1 MRKLNII
8 FLALPLLLAGA
19 CNIAELFDDAEYRIA
34 NEVAFRK
41 KEIIIEET
49 EAGSINV
56 VYYANQSGRFQI
68 IEEDCDWLTLGS
80 ETFSEDGVLQIDYAR
95 NEEFPRM
102 ARVEMKLDNNARRDT
117 LTVKQE
123 SVGKPYLWLEE
134 PLKAIYNSNCQASIK
149 VNTNVR
155 FKDVETST
163 AYLESGSD
171 NWVESMDY
179 DAGTSLLNIR
189 AKANTDAE
197 KTRTAIISL
206 AYNKSFKDSILVKLR
221 LVQANAA
228 DDPIAIGVCNL
239 SEKCTSNCYLVEKE
253 GYYTFDASVRGNGVI
268 PSGSEV
274 TDAKISG
281 IDNVKVLWE
290 SVNSGVAPAVGTVVT
305 AVGYSE
311 GKVSFYGTGNA
322 GNALIAALDGSGKII
337 WSWHI
342 WSVSEAVQEQTAGS
356 TRFMDRNL
364 GALSAYNL
372 SPLSGGL
379 FYQGMRKD
387 PFPGVADFRS
397 DALFLN
403 TTNWESW
410 SFNTMMDAY
419 DEDGIQYG
427 TELGGVRHPMSFI
440 SSGAGGDWLLERK
453 DYLWGAQGLGS
464 VPVVKTLYDPC
475 PAGYRLP
482 SISEMTS
489 VRDELE
495 AINGAY
501 AGFLSPDKKL
511 FYPACGRIDPET
523 AVKSAKAYSTKTY
536 GFYWTGS
543 VNTGDTSNLLRY
555 LGRTSSSSGKLAL
568 SSGARARGHSV
579 RCVKEN

>member
-49 EAGSINV
+49 EAGSIYV

-102 ARVEMKLDNNARRDT
+102 ARVEMRLDNNARRDT

-290 SVNSGVAPAVGTVVT
+290 SVNSGAAPAVGTVVT

>member
-1 MRKLNII
+1 MRKLNIL

-49 EAGSINV
+49 EAGSIYV

-163 AYLESGSD
+163 VYLESGSD
-171 NWVESMDY
+171 NWVESIDY

-239 SEKCTSNCYLVEKE
+239 SEKGTSNCYLVEKE

-290 SVNSGVAPAVGTVVT
+290 SVNSGVAPAVGIVVT
-305 AVGYSE
+305 AVRYSE

-464 VPVVKTLYDPC
+464 APVVKTLYDPC

>member
-102 ARVEMKLDNNARRDT
+102 ARVEMRLDNNARRDT

-239 SEKCTSNCYLVEKE
+239 SENCTSNCYLVEKE

>member
-49 EAGSINV
+49 EAGSIYV

-102 ARVEMKLDNNARRDT
+102 ARVEMRLDNNARRDT

-189 AKANTDAE
+189 AKANTDAA

-305 AVGYSE
+305 AVRYSE

-342 WSVSEAVQEQTAGS
+342 WSVSEAFQEQTAGS

>member
-49 EAGSINV
+49 EAGSIYV

-163 AYLESGSD
+163 VYLESGSD

-281 IDNVKVLWE
+281 IDSVKVLWE

-305 AVGYSE
+305 AVRYSE

-322 GNALIAALDGSGKII
+322 GNALIAALDGYGKII

-464 VPVVKTLYDPC
+464 APVVKTLYDPC